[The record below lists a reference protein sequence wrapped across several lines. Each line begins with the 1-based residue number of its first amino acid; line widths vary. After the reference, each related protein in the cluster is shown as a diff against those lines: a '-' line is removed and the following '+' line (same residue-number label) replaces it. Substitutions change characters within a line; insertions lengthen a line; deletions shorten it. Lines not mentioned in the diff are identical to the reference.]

1 MNVLVVAKKTNLE
14 LHGER
19 IRSRVLAGQIS
30 SEYLSLL
37 ERTHEEHYVTLQHLY
52 NLLVRYGINY
62 STVGRG
68 LYWPNLSKISAVLT
82 VGGDGTVLE
91 ASHHI
96 PDSRVILIGIRS
108 AKNSIGKLCH
118 CDADSVEQLIQE
130 LADGKLKPMVAS
142 RLQAKISSAETGRN
156 IETELVL
163 NDFLYTNTFP
173 AAMTRYK
180 LHYANQIE
188 EHRSSGLW
196 VSTPCGSTAAILA
209 AGGEAM
215 PIKSPQ
221 FQYFVRELYDMN
233 PPGDKKTSCKGF
245 FDPDQS
251 PIKIENYSEKA
262 LLACDG
268 HYGAVALS
276 FGDTISF
283 HRGPNLSLATPF
295 FLRNSSHLFQQHA

>member
-37 ERTHEEHYVTLQHLY
+37 ERTHDEHYVTLQHIF

-96 PDSRVILIGIRS
+96 PDSRVVLIGVRS

-130 LADGKLKPMVAS
+130 LAEGKLKPMTAS
-142 RLQAKISSAETGRN
+142 RLQAKISSAETGRSV
-156 IETELVL
+156 ETELVL
-163 NDFLYTNTFP
+163 NDFLYTNIFP

-180 LHYANQIE
+180 LHFTDKVI
-188 EHRSSGLW
+188 EHRSSGMW
-196 VSTPCGSTAAILA
+196 VCTPCGSTAAILA

-221 FQYFVRELYDMN
+221 FQYYVRELYDLN
-233 PPGDKKTSCKGF
+233 PPGDKKIACKGF
-245 FDPDQS
+245 FNPDLG
-251 PIKIENYSEKA
+251 PLKIENYSEKA

-268 HYGAVALS
+268 HHGAYALS
-276 FGDTISF
+276 FGDSITF
-283 HRGPNLSLATPF
+283 QRGPNLSLATPF
-295 FLRNSSHLFQQHA
+295 FLRNSSPLSQQHA